1 MQSRVKLAQISAA
14 QKPLHRERNDGLGT
28 MGLTR
33 DIGKFVA
40 GLRYE
45 HIPAEAVPTVCRG
58 FTDCVGVLIA
68 GLPEPVT
75 SIVAESVGYAE
86 PIRSIA
92 DFAPSRISALDLA
105 LIYGVAAHALDYD
118 DTGLTGHPSAALVPA
133 ILAEAQDVGAD
144 GKAMIAAYIAGY
156 EIWAE
161 FAAREEDSLHQK
173 GWHPSAVNGAIAAA
187 GASAVLRKLDAET
200 ATRAMGIAASMAS
213 GLVSNF
219 GSMTKPFHLG
229 HSAQCALKATR
240 LAQAGMTAS
249 PDAIE
254 HELGFLRAV
263 SPHGNVDT
271 KSTARFGELWR
282 ILKLGINVKLYPMC
296 FGTHRILD
304 AMIDVCRDNGVKAK
318 DIVRVD
324 VDVSENSA
332 KILRNSRPQTALE
345 AKFSAEFAIAAA
357 AIAGRCSDEEVATP
371 FVQRPDVQEFFG
383 KVRIH
388 PVTEKDP
395 EEPIRSPFDQVHLTL
410 VNGSTLDSSKVKY
423 PRGHFA
429 RGVERDV
436 LWRKFSDCAGI
447 VIDRERALRLFDAL
461 QDLPRLASIN
471 SLRQSLAPAAE

>member
-1 MQSRVKLAQISAA
+1 
-14 QKPLHRERNDGLGT
+14 
-28 MGLTR
+28 MGLTA
-33 DIGKFVA
+33 DIGKFLA
-40 GLRYE
+40 GLRYAD
-45 HIPAEAVPTVCRG
+45 IPAEAVPTVCRG

-75 SIVAESVGYAE
+75 SIVAKSVGY
-86 PIRSIA
+86 PDPVNTIA
-92 DFAPSRISALDLA
+92 DFGPLRISAPDMA

-133 ILAEAQDVGAD
+133 ILAEAQETGAD
-144 GKAMIAAYIAGY
+144 GKAMIAAYVAGY

-187 GASAVLRKLDAET
+187 AVSAVLRKLDAET
-200 ATRAMGIAASMAS
+200 AARAVGIAASMAS

-229 HSAQCALKATR
+229 HSARSGLTATR
-240 LAQAGMTAS
+240 LAQAGMTAA

-254 HELGFLRAV
+254 HDLGFLRAV
-263 SPHGNVDT
+263 SPHGHVDT
-271 KSTARFGELWR
+271 KSPARFGELWR

-304 AMIDVCRDNGVKAK
+304 AMIDVCKDNSVKPG
-318 DIVRVD
+318 DIAQVD
-324 VDVSENSA
+324 VDVAENSA

-357 AIAGRCSDEEVATP
+357 AIAGRCSDAEVATP
-371 FVQRPDVQEFFG
+371 FVRRADVQEFFA

-388 PVTEKDP
+388 PVTDKDP

-410 VNGSTLDSSKVKY
+410 TNGSKLDSRQVKY

-436 LWRKFSDCAGI
+436 LWQKFSDCAGI
-447 VIDRERALRLFDAL
+447 VVDRERTRRLFDAL
-461 QDLPRLASIN
+461 QDLAQVGDLYR
-471 SLRQSLAPAAE
+471 RLAPAAE